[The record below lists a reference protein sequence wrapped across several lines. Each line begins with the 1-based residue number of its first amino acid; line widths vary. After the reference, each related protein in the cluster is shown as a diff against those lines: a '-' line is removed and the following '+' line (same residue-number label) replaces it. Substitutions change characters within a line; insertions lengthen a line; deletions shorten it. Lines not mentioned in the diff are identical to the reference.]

1 MGLKKK
7 LDKLNR
13 LDQTIDRFIERL
25 FILAAFLFG
34 AWFVW
39 SMLSVTELGLLLRLG
54 GSFIS
59 AIICTLTMWLF
70 WYFSRLL
77 M

>member
-54 GSFIS
+54 GSFIG
-59 AIICTLTMWLF
+59 AIICALTMWLF